1 MTPFAFLLVLISETC
16 SATGQIFFK
25 HAMGG
30 GPGGPC
36 GQRKTAVK
44 LAAGVLVMAVGF
56 FLWVGLMSKF
66 DLSYL
71 YPFDGL
77 NRVLLMIA
85 ASIFLKEKMTLNL
98 WVGVLLICAGV
109 LLVAR
114 S

>member
-1 MTPFAFLLVLISETC
+1 VTPLAFLVVLIAENC
-16 SATGQIFFK
+16 SVIGQIFFK

-30 GPGGPC
+30 DK
-36 GQRKTAVK
+36 RKQALK
-44 LAAGVLVMAVGF
+44 LTAGVAAMAVNF
-56 FLWVGLMSKF
+56 FLWTGLLHRF

-77 NRVLLMIA
+77 NRVVLMFA

-98 WVGVLLICAGV
+98 WVGVALICAGI
-109 LLVAR
+109 LLVSR

>member
-1 MTPFAFLLVLISETC
+1 VTPLAFLLVLIAESC
-16 SATGQIFFK
+16 SVTGQVLFK

-30 GPGGPC
+30 GEGN
-36 GQRKTAVK
+36 RAAK
-44 LAAGVLVMAVGF
+44 LTAGVAVMAVNF
-56 FLWVGLMSKF
+56 FLWVGLLSKF

-77 NRVLLMIA
+77 NRILLVVA
-85 ASIFLKEKMTLNL
+85 ASIFLKEKMSLNL

>member
-1 MTPFAFLLVLISETC
+1 MTLLAFLLVLISESC
-16 SATGQIFFK
+16 ELAGQIFFK

-30 GPGGPC
+30 GRGSMAW
-36 GQRKTAVK
+36 KLTAGIP
-44 LAAGVLVMAVGF
+44 AMAVNF
-56 FLWVGLMSKF
+56 FLWTGLLHKF

-77 NRVLLMIA
+77 NRVVLMFA

-98 WVGVLLICAGV
+98 WVGVTLICAGV
-109 LLVAR
+109 LLVSR

>member
-1 MTPFAFLLVLISETC
+1 MTPLAFLLVVISETC
-16 SATGQIFFK
+16 SAAGQIFFK

-30 GPGGPC
+30 GPGR
-36 GQRKTAVK
+36 QTHTAAK
-44 LAAGVLVMAVGF
+44 LTAGVVVMAIGF
-56 FLWVGLMSKF
+56 FLWVGLMSRF

-85 ASIFLKEKMTLNL
+85 ASVFLKEKMTLNL
-98 WVGVLLICAGV
+98 WVGVSLICAGV
-109 LLVAR
+109 LLVSR

>member
-1 MTPFAFLLVLISETC
+1 MTALAFLLVVISETC
-16 SATGQIFFK
+16 SAAGQIFFK

-30 GPGGPC
+30 KGKKG
-36 GQRKTAVK
+36 AK
-44 LAAGVLVMAVGF
+44 LAAGVTVMAVGF
-56 FLWVGLMSKF
+56 FLWVGLMSRF

-98 WVGVLLICAGV
+98 WVGVTLICAGV
-109 LLVAR
+109 VLVSA

>member
-1 MTPFAFLLVLISETC
+1 MTPLAFLLVVISDCC
-16 SATGQIFFK
+16 SLAGQIFFK

-30 GPGGPC
+30 ANEI
-36 GQRKTAVK
+36 KATK
-44 LAAGVLVMAVGF
+44 LAAGVAIMAVGF

-66 DLSYL
+66 DLSFL

-77 NRVLLMIA
+77 NRVVLMFA

-98 WVGVLLICAGV
+98 WVGVALICAGI
-109 LLVAR
+109 LLVSR

>member
-1 MTPFAFLLVLISETC
+1 MTALAFLLVIVSETC
-16 SATGQIFFK
+16 SAAGQIFFK

-30 GPGGPC
+30 
-36 GQRKTAVK
+36 RKGNRAAK
-44 LAAGVLVMAVGF
+44 LATGVSIMAVGF

-77 NRVLLMIA
+77 NRILLVIA
-85 ASIFLKEKMTLNL
+85 ASIFLKEKMSVNL
-98 WVGVLLICAGV
+98 WVGVALICAGV
-109 LLVAR
+109 MLVSR

>member
-1 MTPFAFLLVLISETC
+1 MTPLAFLMVVISECC
-16 SATGQIFFK
+16 SAAGQIFFK

-30 GPGGPC
+30 GPRN
-36 GQRKTAVK
+36 QAAKLTAGI
-44 LAAGVLVMAVGF
+44 AVMAVGF
-56 FLWVGLMSKF
+56 FLWVGLMSRF

-77 NRVLLMIA
+77 NRILLVIA

-98 WVGVLLICAGV
+98 WVGVSLISAGV
-109 LLVAR
+109 LLVSR